1 MMSSN
6 EIKTAAISYIFIV
19 IPFLVMITVRLL
31 IGDWQN
37 IIMTSDW
44 SIASAMIYSTCMFNV
59 WNSTKGLTINDL
71 SLKWFMVKALTLICI
86 NIAIYCVMLLKPSFV
101 AGVIQ
106 VLIFFFATVAHFKYS
121 RAVYRLNNT
130 P

>member
-19 IPFLVMITVRLL
+19 IPFFVMITVRLL

-71 SLKWFMVKALTLICI
+71 SLKWFMVKALTLVSI
-86 NIAIYCVMLLKPSFV
+86 NIAIYCVYLFMTGNCKLNCALL
-101 AGVIQ
+101 G
-106 VLIFFFATVAHFKYS
+106 
-121 RAVYRLNNT
+121 
-130 P
+130 

>member
-19 IPFLVMITVRLL
+19 IPFFVMITVRLL

-71 SLKWFMVKALTLICI
+71 SLKWFMVKALTLVSI
-86 NIAIYCVMLLKPSFV
+86 NIAIYCVMLLKPSFT
-101 AGVIQ
+101 AGIIQ
-106 VLIFFFATVAHFKYS
+106 ILIFFFATVAHFKYG
-121 RAVYRLNNT
+121 RAVYRLSNKS
-130 P
+130 